1 MVEPAGN
8 TSASP
13 ERSTSA
19 GNGVGMLGRL
29 IGAEIAQ
36 AFRDD
41 GEPYERA
48 LREGVVDYGYGAVW
62 SSDALDLRTRILI
75 TVSVLAALGRT
86 AELRTHLAVALGQQ
100 IPVEEIA
107 EAFRHV
113 GLYAGFPAALD
124 GTRELRRTVE
134 RR

>member
-1 MVEPAGN
+1 MVDPPGDG
-8 TSASP
+8 AS
-13 ERSTSA
+13 
-19 GNGVGMLGRL
+19 VLGKL
-29 IGAEIAQ
+29 IGAEAAR

-62 SSDALDLRTRILI
+62 SSEALDLRSRILI
-75 TVSVLAALGRT
+75 TLSVLAALGRT
-86 AELRTHLAVALGQQ
+86 AELRTHLRVALGQR

-124 GTRELRRTVE
+124 GTRELRRALEE
-134 RR
+134 R